1 MPQSSAM
8 TYKKL
13 ASLFIYLGAVLTG
26 LKTNAQ
32 VAILQN
38 AIDKLEGYKS
48 ISYQYVI
55 KQKEAFGDTL
65 VGQQKFVLLKTRDDK
80 EIGYFFKHESK
91 FGDMKVPAIDLYNG
105 KNLISLDPGDSAY
118 YVKNSRAAAFSE
130 SLFGKLNWL
139 STFLKKNPTKAVRSN
154 DTIVNSITSYHLI
167 FTTKDT
173 IAGNEHFYT
182 RIHLFIDK
190 ITGLP
195 VGKLVNARTY
205 YGKEVENYYAEE
217 NYFNYKIDQD
227 DINAAYFAIPASF
240 HLARQK
246 PAEQPALLAPGTVAP
261 DWTLYDTN
269 GKKTSLSALK
279 GKIVLLDFFFVGCG
293 PCMRTLAP
301 LDKFYE
307 RYTNSGFTILSIS
320 DRDSK
325 KQVTEFEKVQRI
337 KNQMYPDAHDVA
349 KLYHV
354 TAAPTFYL
362 IDKKGKIANVVLGC
376 GDDFEKKMTDI
387 IENLLKK
394 S

>member
-1 MPQSSAM
+1 M

-13 ASLFIYLGAVLTG
+13 IRLFIYLELVLTG
-26 LKTNAQ
+26 LNTNAQ

-65 VGQQKFVLLKTRDDK
+65 AGQQKFVLLKTPDDK

-91 FGDMKVPAIDLYNG
+91 FGDMKVPATDLYNG
-105 KNLISLDPGDSAY
+105 KKLIWLDPGDSAY
-118 YVKNSRAAAFSE
+118 YIKNSQAKAFNE
-130 SLFGKLNWL
+130 SLFGELNWL
-139 STFLKKNPTKAVRSN
+139 RTFLKKNPTKVVKSS
-154 DTIVNSITSYHLI
+154 DTTINSIDSYHLI
-167 FTTKDT
+167 FNTKDT
-173 IAGNEHFYT
+173 ITNNDHLYV

-190 ITGLP
+190 KTGLP
-195 VGKLVNARTY
+195 VCKLTKARIAD
-205 YGKEVENYYAEE
+205 YGKEAGNYYAEE
-217 NYFNYKIDQD
+217 SYFNYKVDQN
-227 DINAAYFAIPASF
+227 DINPAYFAIPESF
-240 HLARQK
+240 HPPKPK
-246 PAEQPALLAPGTVAP
+246 PAEQMALLTPGTVAP
-261 DWTLYDTN
+261 DWILYDTDD
-269 GKKTSLSALK
+269 KKTSLSELK

-293 PCMRTLAP
+293 PCMQALAP
-301 LDKFYE
+301 LDKFHE
-307 RYTNSGFTILSIS
+307 RYKNSGFTILSIS

-325 KQVTEFEKVQRI
+325 KLVTELKKALRI
-337 KNQMYPDAHDVA
+337 QNQMYPNARDVA

-362 IDKKGKIANVVLGC
+362 IDKKGKIANVMLGY

-387 IENLLKK
+387 IDNLLKK